1 MSLLILI
8 QALGLAYLACYI
20 YKVPTWTDMLDAL
33 AVARIANSLEKA
45 DIPALGSLNSGDLAR
60 LRHVDALV
68 GVVKTHEQDSSRL
81 SEIGSTTA
89 GEVELGLGAAG
100 LFTRRLA
107 RFRVK
112 RLAGEGEMDCFCE
125 GCQRRRAGGLS

>member
-1 MSLLILI
+1 
-8 QALGLAYLACYI
+8 
-20 YKVPTWTDMLDAL
+20 MLDAL
-33 AVARIANSLEKA
+33 AVARITNSLGDKA
-45 DIPALGSLNSGDLAR
+45 DIPALGSLNSADLAR

-68 GVVKTHEQDSSRL
+68 GVVETTTTTREQDNRFSETSR
-81 SEIGSTTA
+81 STTV
-89 GEVELGLGAAG
+89 GEVEFGLAASG

-125 GCQRRRAGGLS
+125 GCQRRRKRCCCRDFGGDCASKK